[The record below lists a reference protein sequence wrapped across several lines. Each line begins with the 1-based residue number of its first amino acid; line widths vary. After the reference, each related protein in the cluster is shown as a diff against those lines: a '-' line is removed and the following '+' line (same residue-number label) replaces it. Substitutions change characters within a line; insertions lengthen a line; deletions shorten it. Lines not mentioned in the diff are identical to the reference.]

1 MGADRQ
7 TNRKVDG
14 LRFELPAGVATVIG
28 ALPFAATDASAFV
41 LDALPQLPSAPAVEL
56 DAMHLDVA
64 SVSPEVR
71 AGLVALLAELR
82 GRTEPIVMS
91 LTGPVT
97 LALDLRRHGLDEDTA
112 ASRAVTAVEDT
123 ARWLLAVERRWMPD
137 APVLLFLTEPAL
149 ANSMHPTFPLRPAQ
163 IERLLTGVVDGLDT
177 EAVVGLQVAGRADW
191 SLLLRTG
198 IGVLAAPVG
207 AQLESAATDIGRF
220 LESGGIMA
228 WGAVPV
234 DEPLGASPERLWKRL
249 AAMWCELTR
258 LGVDPMLLRERSI
271 ITPAGGLGAFG
282 AGQVDRVVELTQ
294 ELGERVW
301 RQTLGVRLSIG
312 A

>member
-1 MGADRQ
+1 
-7 TNRKVDG
+7 
-14 LRFELPAGVATVIG
+14 VATVIG
-28 ALPFAATDASAFV
+28 ALPFTATDASTFM
-41 LDALPQLPSAPAVEL
+41 LEELPQLPSAPAVEL
-56 DAMHLDVA
+56 DATHLGVS
-64 SVSPEVR
+64 SVSAEVR
-71 AGLVALLAELR
+71 AGLVALLSGLR

-97 LALDLRRHGLDEDTA
+97 VALDLRRTGTDEVTA
-112 ASRAVTAVEDT
+112 ADRAVAAVEDT
-123 ARWLLAVERRWMPD
+123 ARWLLAVARRWVPD

-149 ANSMHPTFPLRPAQ
+149 GNSMHPTFPLRPVE
-163 IERLLTGVVDGLDT
+163 IERLLASVVDGLDT
-177 EAVVGLQVAGRADW
+177 EATVGVQVAGRADW

-207 AQLESAATDIGRF
+207 AHLESAAADIGRF
-220 LESGGIMA
+220 LESGGLMA

-234 DEPLGASPERLWKRL
+234 DEPLGISPERLWKRL
-249 AAMWCELTR
+249 SATWCELTR
-258 LGVDPMLLRERSI
+258 RGVDPMLLRERSI

-282 AGQVDRVVELTQ
+282 PGQVGRVVELTQ

>member
-1 MGADRQ
+1 VGPDRQ
-7 TNRKVDG
+7 TTRKVDG

-28 ALPFAATDASAFV
+28 ALPFTATDASTFV
-41 LDALPQLPSAPAVEL
+41 LDELPQLPSAPAVEL
-56 DAMHLDVA
+56 DATHLDVA
-64 SVSPEVR
+64 SVSAEVR
-71 AGLVALLAELR
+71 AGLVALLSELR

-97 LALDLRRHGLDEDTA
+97 VALDLRRQGMDDDA
-112 ASRAVTAVEDT
+112 ASRRAVTSVEET
-123 ARWLLAVERRWMPD
+123 ARWLLAVARRWTPD
-137 APVLLFLTEPAL
+137 APVLLFLTEPAV
-149 ANSMHPTFPLRPAQ
+149 ANSMHPTFPLRPIQ
-163 IERLLTGVVDGLDT
+163 IERLLAGVVDGLDS
-177 EAVVGLQVAGRADW
+177 EATIGVQVAGRADW
-191 SLLLRTG
+191 SMLLRTG

-207 AQLESAATDIGRF
+207 AQLESAAADIGRF

-234 DEPLGASPERLWKRL
+234 DEPLGVSPERLWKRL
-249 AAMWCELTR
+249 SATWCELTR

-271 ITPAGGLGAFG
+271 ITPSGGLGAFG